1 MARIRII
8 GGGCGLIENG
18 CCVLKTS
25 ADGYFEVGDAEAER
39 LVGLGMASY
48 EVEPERRVATAPEE
62 ENPAEEAGEPLLS
75 EMTFKQLKEHACGMG
90 INAGKYKNKAD
101 LIAAIEAEAGTE
113 DEEDDDPGNLVV

>member
-8 GGGCGLIENG
+8 GGGCGLVENG
-18 CCVLKTS
+18 HCVLKTS

-39 LVGLGMASY
+39 LVRLGMAAY

-62 ENPAEEAGEPLLS
+62 ENPAEEAGEPLLN
-75 EMTFKQLKEHACGMG
+75 EMTFKQLKEHAYGMG

-113 DEEDDDPGNLVV
+113 DEEDDNPGNLVV

>member
-8 GGGCGLIENG
+8 GGGYGLIENDRS
-18 CCVLKTS
+18 VLKTS
-25 ADGYFEVGDAEAER
+25 ADGFFEVDDAEAER
-39 LVGLGMASY
+39 LVGVGMAAY
-48 EVEPERRVATAPEE
+48 EVEPERRVATAPDE

-101 LIAAIEAEAGTE
+101 LIAAIEAETGAE
-113 DEEDDDPGNLVV
+113 DEDDDPGNLVV